1 MNELFNTIFTNTSS
15 ELTVSSAA
23 MTMLAALLFGG
34 ADKTTTA
41 SRGGCAALE
50 VADDG
55 IGINAEDIPKIW
67 ERFYRVDAS
76 RTATDKQN
84 MGLGL
89 SIVSQIAAFHGGK
102 VQVESEKGKSSKFT
116 FKMPIADR

>member
-1 MNELFNTIFTNTSS
+1 MNELFNTVLTNTSA
-15 ELTVSSAA
+15 ELTVSSAVV
-23 MTMLAALLFGG
+23 TMLAAALFGG

-41 SRGGCAALE
+41 SRGGCATLE
-50 VADDG
+50 VADDE
-55 IGINAEDIPKIW
+55 IGISAEDIPRIW
-67 ERFYRVDAS
+67 ERFYWVDAS

-84 MGLGL
+84 MGFGL

-102 VQVESEKGKSSKFT
+102 VQVESEKGKGSKFT